1 MTKIIII
8 NHMMS
13 TEEEVAEMM
22 RCASCGITEG
32 DNIKLKKCNACY
44 LVRYCGVKCQKEHRP
59 EHKKACKK
67 RAAELHDEILFKQPE
82 GTDLGDC
89 PICLLPLPV
98 DSAYTIM
105 SCCSKNICK
114 GCTLANTMRE
124 YQESLEY
131 KCPFCRKPAPTSE
144 AASRANVMKRIEA
157 NDPAA
162 MSQMGI
168 CCQRKGDYAG
178 AHKYW
183 AKAAELGHA
192 EAHYNLSVM
201 YSEGYGVGVGRG
213 KKKEWYH
220 LEQAAIGGNLKARYT
235 LGIREGWCSNHNSER
250 ANKHLIIAAN
260 QGHDDSM
267 KKLKE
272 IYASGMVCKEDFA
285 AALRAHQA
293 AVDATKS
300 PQREVA
306 AEARSKLGGN
316 YGFL

>member
-1 MTKIIII
+1 
-8 NHMMS
+8 MMS

-22 RCASCGITEG
+22 GCASCGITEG

-67 RAAELHDEILFKQPE
+67 RAAELRDEIILFKQPE

-89 PICLLPLPV
+89 PICCLPLPV

-272 IYASGMVCKEDFA
+272 IYASGMVGKDDLA

>member
-1 MTKIIII
+1 MAIAVTKIIL

-22 RCASCGITEG
+22 CCASCGITEG

-44 LVRYCGVKCQKEHRP
+44 LERYCGVKCQKEHRS

-67 RAAELHDEILFKQPE
+67 RAAELRDEILFKQPE

-89 PICLLPLPV
+89 PICLLPLPF
-98 DSAYTIM
+98 DTAHTIM

-131 KCPFCRKPAPTSE
+131 KCPFCRKLAPTSE
-144 AASRANVMKRIEA
+144 EACRANVMKRIEA

-168 CCQRKGDYAG
+168 DCHKKRDYAG
-178 AHKYW
+178 AYKYL

-192 EAHYNLSVM
+192 LAHYNLSVM
-201 YSEGYGVGVGRG
+201 YSEGEGVGRD

-220 LEQAAIGGNLKARYT
+220 LEQAAIGGNLKARYS
-235 LGIREGWCSNHNSER
+235 LGIREKWCNHNSER

-272 IYASGMVCKEDFA
+272 LYASGMVGKEDFA
-285 AALRAHQA
+285 AALRAHQT

-300 PQREVA
+300 PQREFA

>member
-1 MTKIIII
+1 
-8 NHMMS
+8 
-13 TEEEVAEMM
+13 
-22 RCASCGITEG
+22 
-32 DNIKLKKCNACY
+32 
-44 LVRYCGVKCQKEHRP
+44 
-59 EHKKACKK
+59 
-67 RAAELHDEILFKQPE
+67 
-82 GTDLGDC
+82 
-89 PICLLPLPV
+89 
-98 DSAYTIM
+98 
-105 SCCSKNICK
+105 
-114 GCTLANTMRE
+114 
-124 YQESLEY
+124 
-131 KCPFCRKPAPTSE
+131 
-144 AASRANVMKRIEA
+144 
-157 NDPAA
+157 
-162 MSQMGI
+162 
-168 CCQRKGDYAG
+168 
-178 AHKYW
+178 
-183 AKAAELGHA
+183 
-192 EAHYNLSVM
+192 M

-272 IYASGMVCKEDFA
+272 IYASGMVGKEDLA
-285 AALRAHQA
+285 AALRAHQT